1 MQNLEVCR
9 EGLDKKY
16 SIGVTSHGRD
26 ISWEIRS
33 GLAFWPR
40 FLYRSAVSHEE
51 MRFPQVSVLVLTS
64 WVCILV
70 GSTPIGV
77 EKLGDKNKGI

>member
-1 MQNLEVCR
+1 MQNLEVCH